1 MVSLSDLIVK
11 KIKHIFMRGQILMK
25 DLTLVVLAA
34 GMGSRFG
41 GLKQLQTVGENGE
54 FILDYSVSDAVNAG
68 FNKVV
73 YIIKK
78 EHEEDF
84 RTTIGKRTEKIIKTE
99 YAYQDINDL
108 PEGFSVPEGREKPWG
123 TGHAL
128 LCAKDKVNTPFA
140 VINADDYYGTN
151 SMKIVADAL
160 KEDVPACMV
169 GFKLG
174 NTLSENGTVSRGVCE
189 VKDGYLAKVTEH
201 TALDKNSGIPL
212 DTLVSMNMWGL
223 QPSIFDELEKGFVE
237 FLKNNDNPLKG
248 EYFLPGLVDSMI
260 SRDMLEVKMLT
271 TDDKWYGMTYKE
283 ELEMVKQALAG
294 KKIY

>member
-1 MVSLSDLIVK
+1 
-11 KIKHIFMRGQILMK
+11 MK

-41 GLKQLQTVGENGE
+41 GLKQLQPVGENGE
-54 FILDYSVSDAVNAG
+54 FILDYSVSDAVKAG

-84 RTTIGKRTEKIIKTE
+84 RNTIGKRTEKIIKTE

-128 LCAKDKVNTPFA
+128 LCAKDKVTTPFA
-140 VINADDYYGTN
+140 VINADDYYGEN
-151 SMKIVADAL
+151 SMKILADAL
-160 KEDVPACMV
+160 LADVPACMV

-189 VKDGYLAKVTEH
+189 VLDGYLTKVTEH
-201 TALDKNSGIPL
+201 TALDKNSGIAL

-223 QPSIFDELEKGFVE
+223 QPDIFAELESGFVD
-237 FLKNNDNPLKG
+237 FLKNLDNPLKG
-248 EYFLPGLVDSMI
+248 EYFLPGLIDNLI
-260 SRDMLEVKMLT
+260 SRDMLTVKMLT
-271 TDDKWYGMTYKE
+271 TDEKWYGMTYKE
-283 ELEMVKQALAG
+283 ELNLVKEALSG
-294 KKIY
+294 RKIY

>member
-1 MVSLSDLIVK
+1 
-11 KIKHIFMRGQILMK
+11 MK

-41 GLKQLQTVGENGE
+41 GLKQLAPVGKNGE
-54 FILDYSVSDAVNAG
+54 FILDYSVNDAVNAG
-68 FNKVV
+68 FTKVV

-78 EHEEDF
+78 EHEDDF
-84 RTTIGKRTEKIIKTE
+84 RSTIGKRTEKIIKTE

-128 LCAKDKVNTPFA
+128 LCAKDKVTTPFA

-151 SMKIVADAL
+151 SMKILADAL
-160 KEDVPACMV
+160 LAGTEACMV

-189 VKDGYLAKVTEH
+189 VAGGLLTKVTEH

-237 FLKNNDNPLKG
+237 FLKNLDNPLKG
-248 EYFLPGLVDSMI
+248 EYFLPGLIDSLI
-260 SRDMLEVKMLT
+260 SKDVLEVKMLT
-271 TDDKWYGMTYKE
+271 TDEKWYGMTYKE
-283 ELEMVKQALAG
+283 ELELVKEALAHR
-294 KKIY
+294 KLY